1 MDASEHEWNERLSR
15 KHWSEW
21 DEEERAYFRQ
31 KQEQN
36 PVDPRFAELYA
47 KLCHALEAIRLE
59 ILEPT
64 AETGVADFD
73 DMAPLVSDWS
83 RKTANGVL
91 RVLLGPE

>member
-1 MDASEHEWNERLSR
+1 MDTSEHEWDKRLSS

-36 PVDPRFAELYA
+36 PVDQRCAELYA
-47 KLCHALEAIRLE
+47 TLCNALEAIRLE

-64 AETGVADFD
+64 SEDGVADFNE
-73 DMAPLVSDWS
+73 MLPLVSDWS
-83 RKTANGVL
+83 RKTASGIL
-91 RVLLGPE
+91 RVLDGSE